1 MRKWFWLVVLA
12 FSLSPAF
19 ALNPEWRQVDVNGDN
34 VQERVAVTNLADIAF
49 DENTGQIVAW
59 YIKIQRA
66 RDFRGNYVNQPNLV
80 RSTPPAQGAPNPPRF
95 VPVPVGV
102 LSGFTPQSA
111 EFSGGNPSAP
121 DYNRDGDLVARFTQG
136 ETSLTYKIHPRFL
149 TIDVSV
155 QSPTPRTLSW
165 SGLGAGSRTIP
176 KLLTS
181 GNSQPQENGSGVA
194 SYAAL
199 HNPVA
204 GFSFVPG
211 GSYAFVVR
219 PDRPTQIS
227 LNTVNGLSAIEI
239 AVPAGGFNTR
249 VYGGFYELV
258 RLHVEG
264 FYGSLP
270 GLFNPNIWGQVSLGL
285 IWVLEQTYRLV
296 GNSWILAIV
305 VVTLLLRLLMWPLM
319 HRQYKSMA
327 EMQKIQPIVKKIQ
340 EKYKDDRQKQQEE
353 MMKVYQEHKINPLG
367 GCFPLLLQMPI
378 LFLIYKIMVG
388 YEFGQ
393 GFLWIRDL
401 ALPDPI
407 YILPVIYILVLLG
420 STWLSA
426 AGNPEALRQGIII
439 NLVFAFLL
447 FSFPAG
453 VTIYWVLSTAISL
466 GQQWLINKSLG
477 LPLSPAKAAK

>member
-1 MRKWFWLVVLA
+1 MKQWFWLVVLA

-19 ALNPEWRQVDVNGDN
+19 ALNPEWRQIDVNGDT

-49 DENTGQIVAW
+49 DEKTGQIVAW

-66 RDFRGNYVNQPNLV
+66 RDFKGNYQNQPNLV
-80 RSTPPAQGAPNPPRF
+80 RSTPPPANTPNPPKF

-102 LSGFTPQSA
+102 LSDFAPEKS
-111 EFSGGNPSAP
+111 EFIGGNPSAP
-121 DYNRDGDLVARFTQG
+121 DYDRDGDLVAKFTQG
-136 ETSLTYKIHPRFL
+136 QTSLSYKIHPRFL
-149 TIDVSV
+149 TIDVDI
-155 QSPTPRTLSW
+155 QSPTARTFTW
-165 SGLGAGSRTIP
+165 SGLGAGSRTEPLI
-176 KLLTS
+176 LTS
-181 GNSQPQENGSGVA
+181 GATQPQPNGSGVA
-194 SYAAL
+194 TYAAL

-211 GSYAFVVR
+211 GSYAFILR
-219 PDRPTQIS
+219 PKDSTQMN
-227 LNTVNGLSAIEI
+227 LNTVNGQSTVEI
-239 AVPAGGFNTR
+239 AVPAGGFNTK

-264 FYGSLP
+264 FYTLP
-270 GLFNPNIWGQVSLGL
+270 GLFQANIWGQVSLGL
-285 IWVLEQTYRLV
+285 LWVFEQTHRLV
-296 GNSWILAIV
+296 GGSWILAIV
-305 VVTLLLRLLMWPLM
+305 VVTLGLRLLMWPLM

-327 EMQKIQPIVKKIQ
+327 EMQKIQPIVKKLQ
-340 EKYKDDRQKQQEE
+340 EKYKDDKQKQQEE

-466 GQQWLINKSLG
+466 GQQWLINKQLG
-477 LPLSPAKAAK
+477 LPLKPA